1 MNYYNEIKNELINN
15 EINRKIKNYS
25 INRSDLNNY
34 YNMIDEKEYDE
45 SILREACCY
54 SGICKQQNRKG
65 CATIPWKG
73 IEKAI
78 KTYEA
83 ENQ

>member
-1 MNYYNEIKNELINN
+1 
-15 EINRKIKNYS
+15 
-25 INRSDLNNY
+25 
-34 YNMIDEKEYDE
+34 MIDEKEYNED
-45 SILREACCY
+45 ILKEACCY

-78 KTYEA
+78 NAYEK
-83 ENQ
+83 ENQI